1 MMKGTKRGRHGQKGF
16 TLIELLVIIAILG
29 ILGAVVIPKVTVF
42 SQSGHEKAAKT
53 ELHNVRTAVT
63 AMMAQAETSTITNP
77 VETFTDDLSECST
90 VVGGVT
96 YRLSDYL
103 EKVNDLA
110 FEYTV
115 SATGEV
121 TQQIP

>member
-1 MMKGTKRGRHGQKGF
+1 MMEGTKKERHGEKGF

-77 VETFTDDLSECST
+77 VDTFTDDLSGCYT
-90 VVGGVT
+90 VVNGVT
-96 YRLSDYL
+96 YRLEDYL

-115 SATGEV
+115 SASGEV
-121 TQQIP
+121 VQRIP